1 MNIYESFAHMSG
13 REKFRTTIVP
23 QKYVIVERIND
34 GIVVSAKRFDIGD
47 IVEYDSHNLSY
58 TGPIKKIT
66 SKNIIV
72 ETWPG
77 SPTRRMI
84 PAHFAWRNW
93 NFDFNAYRAQ
103 HEAAGYY
110 I

>member
-1 MNIYESFAHMSG
+1 MNIYESFANMSG
-13 REKFRTTIVP
+13 SEKFRTTIVP
-23 QKYVIVERIND
+23 QKHVIVERIND

-47 IVEYDSHNLSY
+47 IAEYDSHNLSY

-93 NFDFNAYRAQ
+93 NFSVSAAEAKNAAWSD
-103 HEAAGYY
+103 
-110 I
+110 